1 MLNNNFRNAVLNQAF
16 NYNDSKY
23 DRFRDIANNTP
34 TSAVSANNIL
44 RAMETANTDIDLSV
58 STTQAMGLCICVGT
72 GTTAPTKSDITLN
85 TPISVSDIS
94 CSSSQNTYSSNN
106 TRIITSILVNNTAS
120 DITITETGLLMDM
133 YINSYY
139 SYKILLDRTVLENPI
154 TIPAGESRTLMYE
167 LDV

>member
-16 NYNDSKY
+16 NYNVKKY
-23 DRFRDIANNTP
+23 DGFRDIANNTP
-34 TSAVSANNIL
+34 SSATSANDIL
-44 RAMETANTDIDLSV
+44 SAMETTAKDINLSV
-58 STTQAMGLCICVGT
+58 STTQSTGLCICVGT

-94 CSSSQNTYSSNN
+94 CSSSTNTYSTNN

-133 YINSYY
+133 YVNSYF
-139 SYKILLDRTVLENPI
+139 SYKILLDRTVLESPI
-154 TIPAGESRTLMYE
+154 TIPAGQSRTLMYE